1 MLSEGDRADC
11 SVSHI
16 VDDQR
21 RFSACSRRSREQCVT
36 QRITAFPFSRM
47 ETPRRRPVSN
57 PASPSERPPPAVGG
71 GGAETVPLPRA
82 AGRSGEAQTRGGN
95 PGPADG
101 WLQGR
106 GPGPARERAVPA
118 LRSAR
123 KPRRGRSF
131 TPSIP
136 KFNRDNRDQAPGC
149 RSPRDPASWLAC
161 RSRFPR
167 SGRLSAGG
175 AVGVGGSRTLTD
187 GRSSGRRPHAAET
200 RGWGAGKRGRRGRPQ
215 AQPGPLVAARSPAT

>member
-1 MLSEGDRADC
+1 MLSEGDRADY

-21 RFSACSRRSREQCVT
+21 RFSACSRRSREQRVT

-47 ETPRRRPVSN
+47 ETPRRRPASS
-57 PASPSERPPPAVGG
+57 PASPAERLPPAVGG

-82 AGRSGEAQTRGGN
+82 AGRSGEAQTRGGSPGRRTAGCRAGARDPPESGLCRRFEAHVN
-95 PGPADG
+95 PGEDGPSLHPSPSLTAITRIRPQDVAPPETPHYVWPATAAS
-101 WLQGR
+101 R
-106 GPGPARERAVPA
+106 VPA
-118 LRSAR
+118 
-123 KPRRGRSF
+123 SF
-131 TPSIP
+131 PQGE
-136 KFNRDNRDQAPGC
+136 R
-149 RSPRDPASWLAC
+149 W
-161 RSRFPR
+161 
-167 SGRLSAGG
+167 G
-175 AVGVGGSRTLTD
+175 AGGSRTLTD